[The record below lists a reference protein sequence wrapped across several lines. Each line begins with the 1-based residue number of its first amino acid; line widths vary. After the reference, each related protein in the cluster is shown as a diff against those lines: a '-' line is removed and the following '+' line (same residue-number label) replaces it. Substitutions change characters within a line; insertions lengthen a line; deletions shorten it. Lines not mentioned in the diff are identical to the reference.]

1 MQNFTAQ
8 AGYPTFTIGSV
19 ILYFSFHD
27 SATGFSN
34 IGVGG
39 PYSHLEN
46 FYMPIS
52 NFAIFTAPQLTKFGF
67 GIYDGTATTIYAK
80 HVDYT
85 RNQWFDV
92 QFSEPIHYSNT
103 VRSINPQ
110 IELDFNDF
118 FLVVRNASYA
128 YNITDPLTPP
138 VEEVY
143 QMMSN
148 NFTLLRTRDLLMD
161 TNYINGTNISR

>member
-19 ILYFSFHD
+19 ILYFSFHE

-46 FYMPIS
+46 LPTPVS

-67 GIYDGTATTIYAK
+67 GIWNGSITTIYAK

-85 RNQWFDV
+85 RDQWFDV
-92 QFSEPIHYSNT
+92 QFSEPVHYSNT
-103 VRSINPQ
+103 VYRIDPQ

-118 FLVVRNASYA
+118 FLVVRNASLA
-128 YNITDPLTPP
+128 MKINDPLTPP

-161 TNYINGTNISR
+161 TNYINGTNIPR